1 MANEGV
7 DESSDMQKLNIKFID
22 LLMTDLDNDT
32 KIMHSNSIE
41 TNENNKKIW
50 WWSQKHWIEL
60 N

>member
-22 LLMTDLDNDT
+22 LSMTGLDNDT

-41 TNENNKKIW
+41 TNENNK
-50 WWSQKHWIEL
+50 
-60 N
+60 

>member
-50 WWSQKHWIEL
+50 
-60 N
+60 